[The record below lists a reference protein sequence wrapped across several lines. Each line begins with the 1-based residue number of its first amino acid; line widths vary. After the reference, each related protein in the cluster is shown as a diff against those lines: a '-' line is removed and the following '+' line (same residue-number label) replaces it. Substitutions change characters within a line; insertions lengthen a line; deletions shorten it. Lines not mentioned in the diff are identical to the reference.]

1 MESNGKIKEYVLL
14 YTRSEKQSFNH
25 YFLYLTQI
33 FIIKLKSNE
42 LVPTKLFFLL
52 KPS

>member
-14 YTRSEKQSFNH
+14 YKRSEKQSFNH

-33 FIIKLKSNE
+33 FKL
-42 LVPTKLFFLL
+42 LL
-52 KPS
+52 N